1 MKRSATFLLVSLAA
15 AASSLAEPLVN
26 MSWVRQN
33 FLPISYAETDP
44 LFSIWTNT
52 FRDTIL
58 NIPQDQHSITVRM
71 NVVSTFIPEIRTN
84 STQMGLNVWCN
95 DARNYTLFFPDIPE
109 VQQILPISFRFNL
122 SGVERQAIYGDT
134 NTITQLPA
142 LIKVQEPVPGTLI
155 LKRIL

>member
-1 MKRSATFLLVSLAA
+1 MKKLLLPLTLCCAA
-15 AASSLAEPLVN
+15 AFSNADPLANQE
-26 MSWVRQN
+26 WVRRN
-33 FLPISYAETDP
+33 FLPVTHAETDP
-44 LFSIWTNT
+44 LFNIWKDT
-52 FRDTIL
+52 FRDSTH
-58 NIPQDQHSITVRM
+58 NIQAGQNSVTVTAS
-71 NVVSTFIPEIRTN
+71 VVSTLIPEIQTN

-109 VQQILPISFRFNL
+109 VRQMLPIYFRFNL
-122 SGVERQAIYGDT
+122 SGVERQTIYGDT